1 MTGSTR
7 ADNWLLSSQTDRS
20 NDGFDDPLQLS
31 GSNMNRSPT
40 QVTRFLVQAAW
51 RRRWLL
57 IIPVLIM
64 LPAGFAASEL
74 MPLNYVTRSLLLLQE
89 SGEKGP
95 LTREPTN
102 VQFVT
107 NEERLAALRALLL
120 SDHVLGGVLD
130 DRGISDP
137 ASRAVGIR
145 DLRETTWLEG
155 AGTNFIE
162 IYHSGP
168 NPTGLGKQL
177 ETVITRFLEALVPE
191 QHQPDAIQILLEK
204 QMRDVAAARALK
216 VELEKQEASVGSPAA
231 AQVRLAELEHLRER
245 TVEALR
251 QADKAVE
258 LARPAALANVTVE
271 QLEQEIVRLAN
282 PQENQGEPRQQSMRP
297 EDVAPLQEALARR
310 KAALSEREKIA
321 AAMATE
327 QRNIS
332 EYERLQ
338 AQIANVDR
346 DIAAAQDKLQATQK
360 RLESVRLGG
369 AVGILRAPELIRIVD
384 PPRDPDF
391 PTRSPIVYL
400 FAALAAGILLGLGLA
415 SIAEFLDTSLR
426 DPDEF
431 SEVAGAPVITRI
443 GARKLEPFLL
453 DRPKSA

>member
-1 MTGSTR
+1 
-7 ADNWLLSSQTDRS
+7 
-20 NDGFDDPLQLS
+20 
-31 GSNMNRSPT
+31 MNRSPT

-51 RRRWLL
+51 RRRWVL
-57 IIPVLIM
+57 IIPILIM

-89 SGEKGP
+89 SGVTGP

-130 DRGISDP
+130 DRGMTDP
-137 ASRAVGIR
+137 ASRAVRIR
-145 DLRETTWLEG
+145 DLRETTWLEA

-168 NPTGLGKQL
+168 NPSGLGKQL

-191 QHQPDAIQILLEK
+191 QHEPDAIQILLEK
-204 QMRDVAAARALK
+204 HMRDVAAARALK
-216 VELEKQEASVGSPAA
+216 VELEKQEAALSVGSPAA
-231 AQVRLAELEHLRER
+231 AQARLAELDHLREI
-245 TVEALR
+245 TAEELR

-258 LARPAALANVTVE
+258 LARPVALANATVE
-271 QLEQEIVRLAN
+271 QLEQEIARLTN
-282 PQENQGEPRQQSMRP
+282 PQGSQGEPRRQSMRA
-297 EDVAPLQEALARR
+297 EDVAPLRDALARR
-310 KAALSEREKIA
+310 KAALSEHEKIA
-321 AAMATE
+321 AAME
-327 QRNIS
+327 SERHNIS

-338 AQIANVDR
+338 AQIANVER
-346 DIAAAQDKLQATQK
+346 DIAAAQGQLEATQK

-384 PPRDPDF
+384 PPRDPEF

-400 FAALAAGILLGLGLA
+400 FAALAAGIVLGLGLA
-415 SIAEFLDTSLR
+415 GIAEFLDTSLR

-443 GARKLEPFLL
+443 GARKPFLL
-453 DRPKSA
+453 DRPESA

>member
-1 MTGSTR
+1 
-7 ADNWLLSSQTDRS
+7 
-20 NDGFDDPLQLS
+20 
-31 GSNMNRSPT
+31 
-40 QVTRFLVQAAW
+40 
-51 RRRWLL
+51 
-57 IIPVLIM
+57 M

-89 SGEKGP
+89 SGETGP

-120 SDHVLGGVLD
+120 SDRVLGGVLD
-130 DRGISDP
+130 DLGMTDP
-137 ASRAVGIR
+137 ASRAVRIR

-177 ETVITRFLEALVPE
+177 ETVITRFLEALIPE
-191 QHQPDAIQILLEK
+191 QHEPDAIQILLEK
-204 QMRDVAAARALK
+204 HMRDLAAARALK
-216 VELEKQEASVGSPAA
+216 VELERRQAQLSIGSPAA
-231 AQVRLAELEHLRER
+231 AQARLAELDHLRQAKAQ
-245 TVEALR
+245 ALR

-258 LARPAALANVTVE
+258 LARPAALATATIE
-271 QLEQEIVRLAN
+271 QLEQEIDRLAN
-282 PQENQGEPRQQSMRP
+282 PEGTEGEQREQSMRA
-297 EDVAPLQEALARR
+297 EDAAPLRDALAKR
-310 KAALSEREKIA
+310 KAALSEHDKIA
-321 AAMATE
+321 AAMETE

-332 EYERLQ
+332 EYERLE
-338 AQIANVDR
+338 AQIAGAER
-346 DIAAAQDKLQATQK
+346 DIAAARDKLEATQK

-369 AVGILRAPELIRIVD
+369 AVGILRVPELIRIVD
-384 PPRDPDF
+384 PPRDPEF
-391 PTRSPIVYL
+391 PTRSPKVYL

-443 GARKLEPFLL
+443 GARKHRPFLL
-453 DRPKSA
+453 DHPESA